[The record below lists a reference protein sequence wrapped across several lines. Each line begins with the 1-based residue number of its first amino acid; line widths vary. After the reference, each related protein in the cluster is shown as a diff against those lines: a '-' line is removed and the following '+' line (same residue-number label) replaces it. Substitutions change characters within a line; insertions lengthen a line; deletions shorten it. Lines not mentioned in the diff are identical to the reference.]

1 MKLLFKGLD
10 TETQLLV
17 ALGSAVASGCIPC
30 LENISGMA
38 RAEGIEEKKLKA
50 AAIIGQFIKDQP
62 AANMKATADKPLGTH
77 LQSAKLQTGCPEDSI
92 KEETAEEYDGN
103 KSAGGG
109 VKSPFDLCLISECFS
124 KYQMKGFTPTAESHS
139 FSPGLLWFGLR
150 PGCRATKSHRSPS
163 ESTKLSGAPGLPAR
177 SKAGLPVGLHR
188 RHEE

>member
-17 ALGSAVASGCIPC
+17 ALGSAIASGCIPC

-62 AANMKATADKPLGTH
+62 AANMKATADKLLGTH
-77 LQSAKLQTGCPEDSI
+77 LQLAKLQTGYPVDSI

-103 KSAGGG
+103 KSAGG
-109 VKSPFDLCLISECFS
+109 C
-124 KYQMKGFTPTAESHS
+124 
-139 FSPGLLWFGLR
+139 
-150 PGCRATKSHRSPS
+150 GCS
-163 ESTKLSGAPGLPAR
+163 
-177 SKAGLPVGLHR
+177 
-188 RHEE
+188 